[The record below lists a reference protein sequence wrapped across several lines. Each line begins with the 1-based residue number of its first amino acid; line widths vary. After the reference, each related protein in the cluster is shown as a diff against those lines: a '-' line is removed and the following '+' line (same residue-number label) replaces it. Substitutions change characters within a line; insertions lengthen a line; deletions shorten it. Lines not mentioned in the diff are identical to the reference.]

1 MEKINKMSVQEKLQ
15 KRIDSISEYVEK
27 DGRSH
32 LAVCSSAPSYGW
44 DADEWH
50 HKNAMMEAW
59 RKRGYQ
65 VSSKTNH
72 GVLDIYIVK
81 PITLE

>member
-1 MEKINKMSVQEKLQ
+1 MNVQEKLQ
-15 KRIDSISEYVEK
+15 KVIDKHSK
-27 DGRSH
+27 WADRDGKSH

-50 HKNAMMEAW
+50 HRNAMMDAW

-72 GVLDIYIVK
+72 GVLDISIIK

>member
-1 MEKINKMSVQEKLQ
+1 MKMENKMDVQEKLQ
-15 KRIDSISEYVEK
+15 KKIDAISKYVEK

-50 HKNAMMEAW
+50 HRNAMM
-59 RKRGYQ
+59 
-65 VSSKTNH
+65 
-72 GVLDIYIVK
+72 DIIK